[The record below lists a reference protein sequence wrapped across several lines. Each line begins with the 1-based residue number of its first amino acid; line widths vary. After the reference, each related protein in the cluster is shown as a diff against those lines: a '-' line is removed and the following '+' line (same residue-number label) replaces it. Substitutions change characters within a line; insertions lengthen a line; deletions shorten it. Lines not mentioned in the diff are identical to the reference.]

1 MESNS
6 QQCDS
11 QSLATFCIVLD
22 QKDANR
28 AFFSHTVVRFTQ
40 CHVTMEASQLNAQ
53 PSSGSDAW
61 MAGLPTSHQTSSLF
75 QKVMAQRSVQIEAAQ
90 AAKEVR
96 RAIQRPKGLT
106 FMKVGKPA
114 EAGTLK
120 GFAKEIGVS
129 YQGNK
134 ETVLARIEKKLAE
147 SAKEFGESQL
157 EGDTAIADPA
167 DRARVRKAGKLGPNQ
182 TAATAAASGESQSK
196 KKVTFW
202 RVWAFV

>member
-1 MESNS
+1 ME
-6 QQCDS
+6 
-11 QSLATFCIVLD
+11 
-22 QKDANR
+22 
-28 AFFSHTVVRFTQ
+28 
-40 CHVTMEASQLNAQ
+40 EAQLNPQ
-53 PSSGSDAW
+53 PSPGSDAW
-61 MAGLPTSHQTSSLF
+61 LSLLPTSDQTSSLF
-75 QKVMAQRSVQIEAAQ
+75 DQVMEQQSVQAEAAQ

-106 FMKVGKPA
+106 FMKVGKPNQ
-114 EAGTLK
+114 AGTLK

-147 SAKEFGESQL
+147 SAKDFGESQL
-157 EGDTAIADPA
+157 EGEAATADPA
-167 DRARVRKAGKLGPNQ
+167 ARARIRSAGELGPNQ
-182 TAATAAASGESQSK
+182 AAAAAASAESQPK

>member
-1 MESNS
+1 
-6 QQCDS
+6 
-11 QSLATFCIVLD
+11 
-22 QKDANR
+22 
-28 AFFSHTVVRFTQ
+28 
-40 CHVTMEASQLNAQ
+40 MEAAQLNTQ

-61 MAGLPTSHQTSSLF
+61 MAGLPTSDQTSSLF

-129 YQGNK
+129 YQGD
-134 ETVLARIEKKLAE
+134 
-147 SAKEFGESQL
+147 F
-157 EGDTAIADPA
+157 
-167 DRARVRKAGKLGPNQ
+167 
-182 TAATAAASGESQSK
+182 
-196 KKVTFW
+196 
-202 RVWAFV
+202 

>member
-1 MESNS
+1 
-6 QQCDS
+6 
-11 QSLATFCIVLD
+11 
-22 QKDANR
+22 
-28 AFFSHTVVRFTQ
+28 
-40 CHVTMEASQLNAQ
+40 MEAAQLNTQ

-134 ETVLARIEKKLAE
+134 ETVLCRRSVGGWRRPAAHL
-147 SAKEFGESQL
+147 SL
-157 EGDTAIADPA
+157 LLGD
-167 DRARVRKAGKLGPNQ
+167 RVRLGCIALEQDRRP
-182 TAATAAASGESQSK
+182 GRRH
-196 KKVTFW
+196 F
-202 RVWAFV
+202 